1 MSPILAAINSKGE
14 GYVSTYDSIGCLS
27 DSEPFACSGTAGDM
41 MKGLCE
47 SFYRD
52 DMSPEEVEEAVAQT
66 LLSGCDRDILSGW
79 GGIVYTL

>member
-1 MSPILAAINSKGE
+1 
-14 GYVSTYDSIGCLS
+14 
-27 DSEPFACSGTAGDM
+27 M

-47 SFYRD
+47 SFYRE

-66 LLSGCDRDILSGW
+66 LVSGMDRDILSGW